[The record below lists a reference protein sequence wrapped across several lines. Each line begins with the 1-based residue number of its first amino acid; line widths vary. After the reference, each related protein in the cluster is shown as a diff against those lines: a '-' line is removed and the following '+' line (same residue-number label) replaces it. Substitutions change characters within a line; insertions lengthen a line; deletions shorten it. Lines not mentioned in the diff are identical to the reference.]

1 MSHKGSKVLAAD
13 ETLSPT
19 FEDAIVLW
27 ALEKIDPR
35 LPKKVRKDYEHRLSG
50 DTYLIDLQVTIFQS
64 IHTMLEDLDK
74 QAGLNAIA
82 TEVGRVPALS
92 AIRQYRGT
100 SHNKR
105 GGRDGSTRSGK
116 RPWSKI
122 FCQFCHSAG
131 KPSQVFTG
139 AAVPCILH
147 STSDGP
153 ALADRLWIETAGG
166 LNDNLVGAQLQ
177 KYLWRRRMSF
187 SLQICD

>member
-139 AAVPCILH
+139 H
-147 STSDGP
+147 NS
-153 ALADRLWIETAGG
+153 ALCP
-166 LNDNLVGAQLQ
+166 
-177 KYLWRRRMSF
+177 SF
-187 SLQICD
+187 SNRDRRDMLVSLKAMDLQEQDKDEDDTWDVKDEDLVEEEQG

>member
-1 MSHKGSKVLAAD
+1 MTHKGGKVIDAD

-64 IHTMLEDLDK
+64 IPTMLEDLDK
-74 QAGLNAIA
+74 QAGLNAIVA
-82 TEVGRVPALS
+82 EDGRVPALS
-92 AIRQYRGT
+92 AIKYRGT
-100 SHNKR
+100 SHIKR
-105 GGRDGSTRSGK
+105 GGRDRSTRPGK

-139 AAVPCILH
+139 H
-147 STSDGP
+147 TT
-153 ALADRLWIETAGG
+153 ALCPNFSNRDRRDMLVSLKAMDLLEQDEDE
-166 LNDNLVGAQLQ
+166 DNTWEVKDEELAEEEQG
-177 KYLWRRRMSF
+177 
-187 SLQICD
+187 

>member
-1 MSHKGSKVLAAD
+1 MTHKGGKVLAAD

-35 LPKKVRKDYEHRLSG
+35 LPKKVRKDYEHGLFG

-92 AIRQYRGT
+92 AIRQ
-100 SHNKR
+100 
-105 GGRDGSTRSGK
+105 
-116 RPWSKI
+116 
-122 FCQFCHSAG
+122 
-131 KPSQVFTG
+131 
-139 AAVPCILH
+139 
-147 STSDGP
+147 
-153 ALADRLWIETAGG
+153 
-166 LNDNLVGAQLQ
+166 
-177 KYLWRRRMSF
+177 
-187 SLQICD
+187 